1 MELTT
6 GEQSRVAPWQEAGAS
21 PGPVG
26 ASSALG
32 TIMEG
37 QGHKGT
43 ISAEPGAGRSTTH
56 QDMGVREEKLRK
68 SLYHKFSQEILAELM
83 SPAEETLV
91 AESTTKRDYEAAGFI
106 PRIPE
111 NRNTGDY
118 HSEQAVTFW
127 TDNVHHITGVSDI
140 RTRDSPFKRSSAFS
154 TPMSDY
160 LDQSL
165 PRCMENY
172 PNM

>member
-56 QDMGVREEKLRK
+56 QDMGID
-68 SLYHKFSQEILAELM
+68 QEILAELM